1 MADKENRNEYTDRQ
15 NQDRNN
21 TYGNGYDAPV
31 YGQGNYSQNGYGNP
45 NGYGQNDYGNPN
57 GYGQNGYGNPNGY
70 NQNGYGNP
78 NGYGDP
84 NGYGNPN
91 GYGSN
96 GYDQNGYGAP
106 NGYYGNPG
114 GYTDPDRS
122 ENTER
127 GNRKMKKKKR
137 KKHRKLLFVLEVILL
152 LVLACGIFAV
162 AQLSRMDRV
171 KLSDIIVNSGIGD
184 SSGYRNIALFG
195 VDSREGELES
205 GTNSDTI
212 MVASINKKTG
222 DIKLVSVY
230 RDTYLD
236 LTNGSYGKAN
246 AAFAGGGAERAIS
259 MLNKNL
265 DLDITDFATVDFNGV
280 IEAVDLLG
288 GIEIEITEEER
299 GWLNGYLVETSQV
312 TGVSYE
318 EIPYA
323 GTWNLTGIQAM
334 AYCRIR
340 YTEGWDYKRTE
351 RQRIVLEKVFEK
363 AKAQG
368 VTGLASM
375 VNVMMDYI
383 STSLSNTELLSLA
396 AGIAKYNIVSTEGFP
411 FEKQAADISAG
422 DVVVPVNLA
431 ANVTTLHSYLFG
443 DENYTPSSSVQE
455 ISSQIIAATGI
466 Q

>member
-1 MADKENRNEYTDRQ
+1 MAKETMKKPSSRKTASGRGAAGRTDSGRTSVNRT
-15 NQDRNN
+15 
-21 TYGNGYDAPV
+21 A
-31 YGQGNYSQNGYGNP
+31 SAKK
-45 NGYGQNDYGNPN
+45 
-57 GYGQNGYGNPNGY
+57 
-70 NQNGYGNP
+70 
-78 NGYGDP
+78 
-84 NGYGNPN
+84 
-91 GYGSN
+91 GS
-96 GYDQNGYGAP
+96 
-106 NGYYGNPG
+106 
-114 GYTDPDRS
+114 S
-122 ENTER
+122 
-127 GNRKMKKKKR
+127 KKKKAAKKR
-137 KKHRKLLFVLEVILL
+137 KRMLIFAVEIVLL
-152 LVLACGIFAV
+152 LVLIAGFYV
-162 AQLSRMDRV
+162 VRHLDMLQKPENSDSDQVEKNENLSEETV
-171 KLSDIIVNSGIGD
+171 ESL
-184 SSGYRNIALFG
+184 SGYTNVALFG
-195 VDSREGELES
+195 LDTRKAGQL
-205 GTNSDTI
+205 GKGNRSDTMI
-212 MVASINKKTG
+212 IASINNDTKQV
-222 DIKLVSVY
+222 KLVSVY